1 VERRAGALYDSGV
14 HPPTVVLETPR
25 VILRRFTLDDA
36 PFVHALVNDPAW
48 IEHIGDRG
56 VRTVEDARAYIR
68 DRTLAQ
74 YDRLGF
80 GMYVVTLR
88 GTGEAIG
95 SCGLIRRDSLDDVDI
110 GFAFLPQY
118 RGQGYATEAAAAVLE
133 YGVETFGLKR
143 IVAIVS
149 AANHRSIRILERI
162 GLRFERMLKLPDEA
176 EAIPLYAYEAP

>member
-1 VERRAGALYDSGV
+1 M
-14 HPPTVVLETPR
+14 
-25 VILRRFTLDDA
+25 
-36 PFVHALVNDPAW
+36 VNDPAW

-88 GTGEAIG
+88 GSGEAVG
-95 SCGLIRRDSLDDVDI
+95 SCGLIRRESLDDVDI

-133 YGVETFGLKR
+133 YGVKSIGLKR

-162 GLRFERMLKLPDEA
+162 GLRYERMLRLPDEN
-176 EAIPLYAYEAP
+176 EEIPLYAYEAAAAPSAPMTP